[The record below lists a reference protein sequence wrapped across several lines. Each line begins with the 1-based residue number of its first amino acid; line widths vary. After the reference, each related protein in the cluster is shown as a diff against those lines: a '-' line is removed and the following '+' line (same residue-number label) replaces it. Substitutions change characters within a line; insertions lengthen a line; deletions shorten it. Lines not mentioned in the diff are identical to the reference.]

1 MVPSAA
7 TASVPQLL
15 HFPLDVDIWREG
27 AGFNKW
33 VWFRSWF
40 GVGVYSRSSVFCD
53 LNFLN
58 ENRTTNVTFVF

>member
-27 AGFNKW
+27 AGFNKR
-33 VWFRSWF
+33 VWFGRGSVEVR
-40 GVGVYSRSSVFCD
+40 GVCQVFN
-53 LNFLN
+53 L
-58 ENRTTNVTFVF
+58 NVTLLYKNY

>member
-27 AGFNKW
+27 AGFNNR
-33 VWFRSWF
+33 VWFGRGS
-40 GVGVYSRSSVFCD
+40 VGVYM
-53 LNFLN
+53 LI
-58 ENRTTNVTFVF
+58 